1 ERDEGIIEGK
11 VDWKGRTARRDK
23 HGGMKIALLSLT
35 TFGFENMATLA
46 LSTNLVTYL
55 TRVMHFNVADAANQI
70 TNYMGTSF
78 ILSILVAFLADTC
91 IGRPKAVLIS
101 ACFEIVGLGLLA
113 IQAHS
118 SKLKPPPCNLFD
130 PTAHCTRVGGS
141 DGALLFAA
149 LYSIA
154 LGSGGIKASLP
165 THGADQFDE
174 KDPKEA
180 RQMSSFFNWF
190 LLSGN
195 IGSVVSLTLVVWIQ
209 DHKGWDLGFGVSCI
223 AMIVGAMCFITGI
236 PRYRIQ
242 VSGSNAMVEIIQVYV
257 AAFRNRKLELPKDPE
272 DLYEINR
279 DKEAET
285 ETEFL
290 PHRDVFR
297 FLDKAAIVQTT
308 PTQASKPWKL
318 CRVTQVENAKIILG
332 VLPIFCCT
340 ILMTLCQAQLQ
351 TFSIQ
356 QAVTMDTK
364 LTHSFH
370 IPPASLSII
379 PIGFLVV
386 LVPIYDRIFVPFAR
400 KITGHPTGI
409 TPLQRVG
416 FGLLLTSVSMAI
428 AGIVEVK
435 RKQVARDHNML
446 DAIPVLQPIP
456 ISVFYLSFQFFI
468 FGIADLFSYIGLLEF
483 FYSQAPKGIKS
494 ISTCFLWCSMA
505 LGFFLSTIIVN
516 VVNSAT
522 KNITRS
528 RGWLAGN
535 NINRNH
541 LNLFYWLLAMLS
553 MLNFIGYVIVAKRY
567 NYRPQA
573 QRSATTNRVSNEDE
587 KELEDIQVQK

>member
-1 ERDEGIIEGK
+1 MACDG
-11 VDWKGRTARRDK
+11 TA
-23 HGGMKIALLSLT
+23 

-272 DLYEINR
+272 ELYEINR

-290 PHRDVFR
+290 PHRDVF
-297 FLDKAAIVQTT
+297 
-308 PTQASKPWKL
+308 
-318 CRVTQVENAKIILG
+318 RVTQVENAKIILG